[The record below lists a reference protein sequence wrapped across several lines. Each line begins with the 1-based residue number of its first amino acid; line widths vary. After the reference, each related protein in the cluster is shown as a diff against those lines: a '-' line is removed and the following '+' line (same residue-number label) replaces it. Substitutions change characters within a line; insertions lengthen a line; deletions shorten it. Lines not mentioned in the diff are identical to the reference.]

1 MNTNTIKRIGIVII
15 DINKSGEL
23 LNIKTR
29 G

>member
-1 MNTNTIKRIGIVII
+1 MNKNTIKRIGIVII
-15 DINKSGEL
+15 AINKSGEL

>member
-23 LNIKTR
+23 LNIEIR
-29 G
+29 R